1 MRILEICTT
10 IGPGGIQR
18 HALDLGAWLT
28 ARGHTVAFAGAPHA
42 WFRKDDPLFLSLRT
56 DLVSWE
62 GGSIARRVAALP
74 GAALTLRGYLKAMK
88 FDLIHAHESAP
99 AIVARLADPFR
110 RLPLVVTYHGSEPAR
125 VGQFA
130 KIAQATADLVVTPGG
145 RCGDDLAAAGLDRG
159 KLKVIGLGVRPAVA
173 GDRDR
178 AAALRRSLL
187 GDGRFLVV
195 TVARLAHQKG
205 IDVLI
210 DVARRVREK
219 APDARFVV
227 VGDGPLRDRV
237 SGWAEAAGVADI
249 VRFAGESSAVGD
261 YLAAGD
267 AFLLTSR
274 WEALPVTIVEAFRAR
289 LPVIASDC
297 GGVSEIVDAAV
308 GAVTPI
314 GDAQASADAV
324 LALAADEP
332 MRRRKGE
339 AALARAA
346 EPRFSP
352 DHVHGVFER
361 LYEEA
366 IRDFRR

>member
-1 MRILEICTT
+1 VRILEICTT

-18 HALDLGAWLT
+18 HALDLGAWLS
-28 ARGHTVAFAGAPHA
+28 ARGHTVAYAGAPHA
-42 WFRKDDPLFLSLRT
+42 WFKKNDPLYLCLRT

-62 GGSIARRVAALP
+62 GGSILKRVSALP
-74 GAALTLRGYLKAMK
+74 GATLTLRRYLAAMK

-99 AIVARLADPFR
+99 AIVARLADPLL
-110 RLPLVVTYHGSEPAR
+110 RLPLIVTYHGSEPER

-130 KIAQATADLVVTPGG
+130 KIAQATANVVVTPGG
-145 RCGDDLAAAGLDRG
+145 RCGEDLAAAGLDRD
-159 KLKVIGLGVRPAVA
+159 KLKVIGLGVKPAAA
-173 GDRDR
+173 GDK
-178 AAALRRSLL
+178 AKAALLRQSLL

-205 IDVLI
+205 IDILV

-219 APDARFVV
+219 IPGARFAVI
-227 VGDGPLRDRV
+227 GDGPMRDKV
-237 SGWAEAAGVADI
+237 SGWADAAGVSDI
-249 VRFAGESSAVGD
+249 VHFVGESSAVGD

-297 GGVSEIVDAAV
+297 GGIAEIVDGSV

-314 GDAQASADAV
+314 GDAQAAADAV
-324 LALAADEP
+324 IALASDEAL
-332 MRRRKGE
+332 RRRKGD
-339 AALARAA
+339 AAYARAA

-361 LYEEA
+361 LYEET
-366 IRDFRR
+366 IRDFKR

>member
-28 ARGHTVAFAGAPHA
+28 ARGHTVAFAGSPHA
-42 WFRKDDPLFLSLRT
+42 WFRKGDPLFLSLRT

-62 GGSIARRVAALP
+62 GGSIARRIAALP
-74 GAALTLRGYLKAMK
+74 AATLTLRQYLAAMK

-110 RLPLVVTYHGSEPAR
+110 RLPLIVTYHGSEPER

-130 KIAQATADLVVTPGG
+130 KIAQATADIVVTPGG
-145 RCGDDLAAAGLDRG
+145 RCGEDLAEAGLDRN
-159 KLKVIGLGVRPAVA
+159 KLKVIGLGVKPAQSGERA
-173 GDRDR
+173 N
-178 AAALRRSLL
+178 AAALRQALL

-195 TVARLAHQKG
+195 TIARLAHQKG
-205 IDVLI
+205 IDILI

-219 APDARFVV
+219 APGARFVV
-227 VGDGPLRDRV
+227 VGDGPLRDKV
-237 SGWAEAAGVADI
+237 GGWAEAAGVADI
-249 VRFAGESSAVGD
+249 VRFAGESAAVGD
-261 YLAAGD
+261 YLAAAD

-274 WEALPVTIVEAFRAR
+274 WEALPVTIVEAYRAG
-289 LPVIASDC
+289 LPVIATDC
-297 GGVSEIVDAAV
+297 GGVAEIVDDAV
-308 GAVTPI
+308 GAVTPV
-314 GDAQASADAV
+314 GDAQASADAIV
-324 LALAADEP
+324 RLAADEAL
-332 MRRRKGE
+332 RRRKSE
-339 AALARAA
+339 AAFARAA

-361 LYEEA
+361 LYEDT